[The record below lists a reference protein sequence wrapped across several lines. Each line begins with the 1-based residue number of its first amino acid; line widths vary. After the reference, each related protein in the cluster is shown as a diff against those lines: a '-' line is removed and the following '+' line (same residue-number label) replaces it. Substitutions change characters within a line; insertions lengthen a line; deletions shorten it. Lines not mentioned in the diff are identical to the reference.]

1 MGLTAE
7 TNVRDTPGE
16 PVPLEHGTT
25 VLVAMAALRDAIV
38 SGTYPPGSRVIE
50 AEVASHLRM
59 SRTPVREA
67 IRRLAGEGIIE
78 HVPNRG
84 AVVPAWDRTAVEE
97 VFDIRELL
105 ESHAIR
111 LAARR
116 ATATDIA
123 ELHASAADMRG
134 LEQRG
139 GERRWDTYAVLNHR
153 FHRHLFRMAGNERL
167 ESILVGLIAVPLL
180 HRNFDSRTVA
190 TMKRSNDHHDEIIAA
205 IEAGDDAWAATAMA
219 LHVRS
224 TANVLLSGWVDVEPQ
239 DLASHDLGS
248 QEGAA

>member
-1 MGLTAE
+1 MELNG
-7 TNVRDTPGE
+7 TPTDSIVDVVA
-16 PVPLEHGTT
+16 PTPLEHGTT

-38 SGTYPPGSRVIE
+38 SGVYAPGSRVIE
-50 AEVASHLRM
+50 SEVARRLRM

-84 AVVPAWDRTAVEE
+84 AVVPAWDRTAIEE
-97 VFDIRELL
+97 VFDLRELL

-116 ATATDIA
+116 ATPADLTDLRDA
-123 ELHASAADMRG
+123 ASEMRQ
-134 LEQRG
+134 LEDERG
-139 GERRWDTYAVLNHR
+139 DRRWDAYAVLNNR
-153 FHRHLFRMAGNERL
+153 FHRHLFTMAGNERL
-167 ESILVGLIAVPLL
+167 EAILVGLIAVPLL

-190 TMKRSNDHHDEIIAA
+190 TMKRSNDHHDEIVEA
-205 IEAGDDAWAATAMA
+205 IEAGDDSWAATAMA

-224 TANVLLSGWVDVEPQ
+224 TANVLLSSWVESDAREV
-239 DLASHDLGS
+239 AG
-248 QEGAA
+248 

>member
-1 MGLTAE
+1 MELNGTTTDSIVDVVAP
-7 TNVRDTPGE
+7 T
-16 PVPLEHGTT
+16 PLEHGTT

-38 SGTYPPGSRVIE
+38 SGVYAPGSRVIE
-50 AEVASHLRM
+50 SEVARRLRM

-84 AVVPAWDRTAVEE
+84 AVVPAWDRTAIEE
-97 VFDIRELL
+97 VFDLRELL

-116 ATATDIA
+116 ATPADLTDLRDA
-123 ELHASAADMRG
+123 ASEMRQ
-134 LEQRG
+134 LEDERG
-139 GERRWDTYAVLNHR
+139 DRRWDAYAVLNNR
-153 FHRHLFRMAGNERL
+153 FHRHLFTMAGNERL
-167 ESILVGLIAVPLL
+167 EAILVGLIAVPLL

-190 TMKRSNDHHDEIIAA
+190 TMKRSNDHHDEIVEA
-205 IEAGDDAWAATAMA
+205 IEAGDDSWAATAMA

-224 TANVLLSGWVDVEPQ
+224 TANVLLSSWVESDAREV
-239 DLASHDLGS
+239 AG
-248 QEGAA
+248 